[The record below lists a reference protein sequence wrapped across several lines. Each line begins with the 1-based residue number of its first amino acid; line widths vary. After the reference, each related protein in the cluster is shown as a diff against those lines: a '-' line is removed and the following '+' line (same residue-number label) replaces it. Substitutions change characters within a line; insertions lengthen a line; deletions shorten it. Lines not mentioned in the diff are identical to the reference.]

1 MVLLILVLYF
11 PFYVNLV
18 FGVANFLV
26 RNADPQLKHYFYDKK
41 KQRLTYNVVLRLF
54 HCITNFWGMGRWRI

>member
-41 KQRLTYNVVLRLF
+41 KTKINL
-54 HCITNFWGMGRWRI
+54 